1 MLLECEGMDG
11 NLMPGYNAILYV
23 SGAAAVGGLLENG
36 RGRMLGAVV
45 PALATHWLV
54 GVQHREFERLRA
66 QARRQPRWWNR
77 RLQHQE
83 RAPAAG
89 KTQCG
94 LRLGS
99 SGTSAAWMSSGMARW
114 LTVRSDR
121 ARPTIRSTAAGTWAV
136 VVMTQLHPGKVLTN
150 KRSRFSSG

>member
-1 MLLECEGMDG
+1 MKRLRGAQRNVPDRGAGTLHRLAEKAGAVPMLLECEGMDG

-45 PALATHWLV
+45 PALAAHWLV

-77 RLQHQE
+77 RLQHQ
-83 RAPAAG
+83 
-89 KTQCG
+89 
-94 LRLGS
+94 
-99 SGTSAAWMSSGMARW
+99 
-114 LTVRSDR
+114 
-121 ARPTIRSTAAGTWAV
+121 
-136 VVMTQLHPGKVLTN
+136 
-150 KRSRFSSG
+150 